1 MDRLRRQTDMAHDRD
16 IGTDDGRDRLGRAL
30 APFDF
35 DGVGVSLFHEAAGVR
50 EAALPPTVLVPNNPL
65 VVVLPVCA
73 QAWSAELHDRIVTST
88 ARILVQRTN
97 MEPPEPL
104 S

>member
-1 MDRLRRQTDMAHDRD
+1 MAVVATF
-16 IGTDDGRDRLGRAL
+16 GVLVALVLPVVPPALVPVLVRAW
-30 APFDF
+30 D
-35 DGVGVSLFHEAAGVR
+35 EAVGVR

-73 QAWSAELHDRIVTST
+73 LPQSAELHDRIVTST